1 MPVTLLAKSPAAIRR
16 RPQPFSAYP
25 LERVDLRQNDGDVL
39 PLLIQHCT
47 PFGEH
52 LQEFDQLDSLTL
64 GRFVQIEE
72 LPDLAQ
78 GKAEPLAA
86 QDELDAHALA
96 LAVDAA
102 APAAARSEQTRAVAG
117 GTDG

>member
-39 PLLIQHCT
+39 PLLIQHRT

-72 LPDLAQ
+72 LPDLPQ

-96 LAVDAA
+96 LGVDPPFAR
-102 APAAARSEQTRAVAG
+102 PARRDQTLALVEANG
-117 GTDG
+117 A